1 MTKASTQGGLIMLV
15 TFQSTAAPDVV
26 MLRNLAQYLL
36 GLIGKHLDARGVIAH
51 EELPHAIERMEA
63 AISEETHAE
72 TALESLYTVTGTH
85 RREMDDAYGGVARRA
100 WPLLDMMRE
109 ARKHNA
115 DIIWGL

>member
-1 MTKASTQGGLIMLV
+1 MLV

-36 GLIGKHLDARGVIAH
+36 GLIGKHLDVRGVIAH
-51 EELPHAIERMEA
+51 EELPHVIARLET

-72 TALESLYTVTGTH
+72 AALESLYTVTSAH
-85 RREMDDAYGGVARRA
+85 RYNMDEDRGGLAHRA

-109 ARKHNA
+109 ARKQNA